1 MVTALITGASSGIG
15 ERFAYALA
23 RRNYDLVL
31 TARRQDRLDAVAAKA
46 REIGAGRIEIIACD
60 LARTAAPLELQ
71 SRLAAAQI
79 EVDCLINNA
88 GFGTT
93 GLFARLLLARELEE
107 IELNVTAVVALTRLF
122 LPAMIERRHGTI
134 INVASTAAF
143 QPIPYMA
150 TYAATKAFV
159 LNFTEAVSAEAAG
172 NGVRILALCPGPV
185 RTEFQA
191 VAKNQSALVPS
202 FFYLDADTVVEQA
215 LAAVDRGRR
224 VRINGM
230 MNAVGAVAARL
241 FPRAL
246 VTAIAGRI
254 YRNAGF
260 TGEFCAAILAAASC
274 VKEVFQ

>member
-1 MVTALITGASSGIG
+1 MATALITGASSGIG
-15 ERFAYALA
+15 EAFAYALA
-23 RRNYDLVL
+23 RQKYDLVL
-31 TARRQDRLDAVAAKA
+31 VARREDRLKAVAA
-46 REIGAGRIEIIACD
+46 RSSDIGAGRAEIVTCD
-60 LARTAAPLELQ
+60 LARGGAALEVQ
-71 SRLAAAQI
+71 ERLSALGVQ
-79 EVDCLINNA
+79 VDYLINNA

-93 GLFARLLLARELEE
+93 GRFDRLPLEREIEE
-107 IELNVTAVVALTRLF
+107 VELNVTSLVALTRIF
-122 LPAMIERRHGTI
+122 LPPMIERRHGTI

-159 LNFTEAVSAEAAG
+159 LNFTEAIGVEAAG
-172 NGVRILALCPGPV
+172 TGVHILALCPGPV

-191 VAKNQSALVPS
+191 VAKHENSPVPS
-202 FFYLDADTVVEQA
+202 FAYLDADTVVRQA
-215 LAAVDRGRR
+215 LAAVARGRR

-254 YRNAGF
+254 YRDVGM
-260 TGEFCAAILAAASC
+260 TG
-274 VKEVFQ
+274 